1 MNLKFTFLLLCFA
14 IASQVQGQ
22 DCTPSG
28 GPTCPANGADTHQE
42 LTDCIAAGA
51 TIDVRGDLTSNCPY
65 DLSGKSFNL
74 RNDVDLRFT
83 GDITVSST
91 TSFSA
96 TNASHAV
103 FFGAIEVSPTGDLT
117 LAELN
122 AALATITGTLSL
134 AELLVLL
141 PVEFISFEGKADQNR
156 VRLDWATATESNNSH
171 FEVEHSLNGKDF
183 KKIKEIKGAGTTQER
198 QDYNYEY
205 RQTVGGLSYYRL
217 KQVDYDGHFDYS
229 EVISVTVNAPK
240 AQYTLFP
247 NPVQDNFV
255 IQTAT
260 GETPT
265 SVQLFNQL
273 GQEIRLD
280 YLNFEQV
287 HLPAGLKKGLYILQ
301 FELEGQT
308 LTEKLL
314 IQ

>member
-1 MNLKFTFLLLCFA
+1 MNLKFTFFLTLAMLLS
-14 IASQVQGQ
+14 IAQLRSQ
-22 DCTPSG
+22 CTSSG
-28 GPTCPANGADTHQE
+28 GCPGGGAENEQQ
-42 LTDCIAAGA
+42 LTNCILGGAAIEVKGA
-51 TIDVRGDLTSNCPY
+51 VTASCDYNLV
-65 DLSGKSFNL
+65 GKSFNL
-74 RNDVDLRFT
+74 KNGASLRFT

-91 TSFSA
+91 TSFSSN
-96 TNASHAV
+96 NASHAV
-103 FFGAIEVSPTGDLT
+103 FIGPLEISPTGDLT

-122 AALATITGTLSL
+122 AALSTITGTLSL
-134 AELLVLL
+134 SELLTLL
-141 PVEFISFEGKADQNR
+141 PVEFISFTGKANKTK
-156 VRLDWATATESNNSH
+156 VSLNWATATESNNSH

-198 QDYNYEY
+198 QDYSYVY

-229 EVISVTVNAPK
+229 EVISVIVNAPK